1 MLWVKQHGDFQQ
13 HCGSFC
19 SLYNLVSLKD
29 KWNEGFP
36 KFGVV
41 LKDLEV
47 EPKRDKKQIIKNIIK
62 QWSTAEVCCI

>member
-1 MLWVKQHGDFQQ
+1 M
-13 HCGSFC
+13 
-19 SLYNLVSLKD
+19 YNLVSLKD

-47 EPKRDKKQIIKNIIK
+47 EPKRDEKQIIKNIIK